1 MNCVHIV
8 KQAKLYDPKDTAW
21 RQRVVHNIDFDPAL
35 AYQPMMC
42 LDLGQGADAQW
53 QYFSA
58 EDLARQDRDG
68 AASLRE
74 KYGRDGSAT

>member
-1 MNCVHIV
+1 MIQRIPPGGNVWYTI
-8 KQAKLYDPKDTAW
+8 LILTRRW
-21 RQRVVHNIDFDPAL
+21 RN
-35 AYQPMMC
+35 QPMMC

-58 EDLARQDRDG
+58 EDLPRQDRDG